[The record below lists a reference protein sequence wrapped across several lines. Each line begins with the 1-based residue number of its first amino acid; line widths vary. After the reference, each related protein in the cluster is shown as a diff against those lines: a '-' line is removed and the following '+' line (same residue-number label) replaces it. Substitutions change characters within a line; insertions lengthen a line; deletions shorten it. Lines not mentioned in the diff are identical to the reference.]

1 MSELLVVDGSQG
13 EGGGQIL
20 RTSLALAAVTGQA
33 VRVTNIRAGR
43 RSPGLAAQHVVA
55 CKAVAAVC
63 NGELRGAELHS
74 GEIEL
79 HPQTLTG
86 GEFSF
91 DVSAESPSAGST
103 TLICQ
108 AVLPTLLFSP
118 QASVVLLR
126 GGTEVPWSPVFAYLA
141 AVFAPQV
148 QAMGADF
155 ELTRLRPGW
164 YPRGQGEMV
173 ARVTPLSRPLQPLEL
188 TARGGITELATYSL
202 CARSLPAHIV
212 GRQCEGV
219 RQALGPWSNQEHACY
234 EAHLE
239 STSPGTTCLAMARF
253 ERGAGG
259 ASELGRTGMPAERVG
274 AEAGARLR
282 EFLSTAATVDHRL
295 ADQLLLYA
303 ALADGTTTFVTTEA
317 TGHLRTNA
325 LVVAQILGVET
336 EIATT
341 AEGVRVSLKGI
352 GLPPPLR

>member
-20 RTSLALAAVTGQA
+20 RTSLALAAVTGQG
-33 VRVTNIRAGR
+33 VRITNIRAGR

-63 NGELRGAELHS
+63 SGDLRGAELRS
-74 GEIEL
+74 SEVEL
-79 HPQTLTG
+79 QPHALAG

-108 AVLPTLLFSP
+108 AILPTLLFSP
-118 QASVVLLR
+118 HASSVTLR

-148 QAMGADF
+148 RAMGADF
-155 ELTRLRPGW
+155 EVTRLRPGW
-164 YPRGQGEMV
+164 YPVGQGEML
-173 ARVTPLSRPLQPLEL
+173 ARVSPLSEPLRPLDL
-188 TARGGITELATYSL
+188 TTRGGITELATYSL
-202 CARSLPAHIV
+202 CAKRLPAHIV
-212 GRQCEGV
+212 PRQCEGV
-219 RQALGPWSNQEHACY
+219 QQALGPWSDQQHTCY

-239 STSPGTTCLAMARF
+239 SSSPGTTCLAVARF
-253 ERGAGG
+253 EHGGGG

-274 AEAGARLR
+274 AEAGSRLR
-282 EFLSTAATVDHRL
+282 GFLSTAATVDRRL

-303 ALADGTTTFVTTEA
+303 ALAAGTTSFVTTEA

-325 LVVAQILGVET
+325 LAIAQILGVET
-336 EIATT
+336 DITTT
-341 AEGVRVSLKGI
+341 AEGVRVSLTGI
-352 GLPPPLR
+352 GLPPPAR